1 MLIIVSCMALLL
13 NAYVRPS
20 VVVFPNL
27 PRLSAMVLMSL
38 CNCMF
43 TYMYVC
49 IYVFGGICI
58 WVLVFPRL
66 QKQDAHAEEHLEVMN
81 VMKGGALLSRSEIMS
96 NL

>member
-1 MLIIVSCMALLL
+1 MD
-13 NAYVRPS
+13 
-20 VVVFPNL
+20 VFPNL
-27 PRLSAMVLMSL
+27 PWLSAMVLMSL
-38 CNCMF
+38 CNCLL
-43 TYMYVC
+43 TYIC
-49 IYVFGGICI
+49 IYVFAGICI

>member
-1 MLIIVSCMALLL
+1 MALLL
-13 NAYVRPS
+13 DAYVRPS
-20 VVVFPNL
+20 VDVFPNL
-27 PRLSAMVLMSL
+27 TWLSAMVLMSL
-38 CNCMF
+38 CNCLF
-43 TYMYVC
+43 TY
-49 IYVFGGICI
+49 IGICI